1 MLKVRNFVPKS
12 VLMLSA
18 TYSEFRKDLK
28 QFLDQVITNV
38 DTLIIH
44 RGSGKAVVVMS
55 LEEYNAL
62 CATSHELSSIK
73 NKARLDASIQQIGA
87 NMIDFIPEWI
97 SVLPQLLGMT
107 TNLSPRTTCY
117 CCEMSVSLWRLTYLS
132 TNFFT
137 QCCAPCETCAK

>member
-44 RGSGKAVVVMS
+44 RGKGKAVVVMS

-73 NKARLDASIQQIGA
+73 NKAHLDASIQQIGKD
-87 NMIDFIPEWI
+87 MIDFIPVWI
-97 SVLPQLLGMT
+97 SALPQEHGMT
-107 TNLSPRTTCY
+107 TNIGWAKTKRKDQKH
-117 CCEMSVSLWRLTYLS
+117 RLIYQVLEK
-132 TNFFT
+132 
-137 QCCAPCETCAK
+137 QVIVVKCRYHYAD

>member
-1 MLKVRNFVPKS
+1 MIKVRNFVPKS

-44 RGSGKAVVVMS
+44 RGKGKAVVVMS
-55 LEEYNAL
+55 LEEYNSL

-73 NKARLDASIQQIGA
+73 NKAHLDASIRQIGTD
-87 NMIDFIPEWI
+87 MIDFIPE
-97 SVLPQLLGMT
+97 
-107 TNLSPRTTCY
+107 
-117 CCEMSVSLWRLTYLS
+117 
-132 TNFFT
+132 
-137 QCCAPCETCAK
+137 

>member
-18 TYSEFRKDLK
+18 AYSEFRKDLK

-87 NMIDFIPEWI
+87 NMIDFIPE
-97 SVLPQLLGMT
+97 
-107 TNLSPRTTCY
+107 
-117 CCEMSVSLWRLTYLS
+117 
-132 TNFFT
+132 
-137 QCCAPCETCAK
+137 

>member
-44 RGSGKAVVVMS
+44 RGKGKAVVVMS

-73 NKARLDASIQQIGA
+73 NKAHLDTSIQQIGKD
-87 NMIDFIPEWI
+87 MIDFIPEWI
-97 SVLPQLLGMT
+97 SALPQELGMT
-107 TNLSPRTTCY
+107 TNIGWAKTKRKDQKKPIDLSSPRTTSY
-117 CCEMSVSLWRLTYLS
+117 CCKM
-132 TNFFT
+132 
-137 QCCAPCETCAK
+137 

>member
-1 MLKVRNFVPKS
+1 MNFARSSLFLK
-12 VLMLSA
+12 A

-44 RGSGKAVVVMS
+44 RGKGKAVVVMS

-73 NKARLDASIQQIGA
+73 NKAHLDASIQQIGKD
-87 NMIDFIPEWI
+87 MIDFIPEWI
-97 SVLPQLLGMT
+97 SALPQELGMT
-107 TNLSPRTTCY
+107 TNIGWAKTKRKDQKN
-117 CCEMSVSLWRLTYLS
+117 RLIYQVLE
-132 TNFFT
+132 
-137 QCCAPCETCAK
+137 QQVIVVKCRYHYDD

>member
-1 MLKVRNFVPKS
+1 MIKVRNLVPKS

-44 RGSGKAVVVMS
+44 RGKGKAVVVMS

-62 CATSHELSSIK
+62 CATSHELSSMK
-73 NKARLDASIQQIGA
+73 NKARLDASIQQIGKDL
-87 NMIDFIPEWI
+87 IEYTPE
-97 SVLPQLLGMT
+97 
-107 TNLSPRTTCY
+107 
-117 CCEMSVSLWRLTYLS
+117 
-132 TNFFT
+132 
-137 QCCAPCETCAK
+137 

>member
-44 RGSGKAVVVMS
+44 RGKGKAVVVMS

-62 CATSHELSSIK
+62 CATIHELSSIK
-73 NKARLDASIQQIGA
+73 NKAHLDASIRQIGTD
-87 NMIDFIPEWI
+87 MIDFNPEWI
-97 SVLPQLLGMT
+97 DQKTRLIYQVLEQQVIVVKC
-107 TNLSPRTTCY
+107 RY
-117 CCEMSVSLWRLTYLS
+117 HYDD
-132 TNFFT
+132 
-137 QCCAPCETCAK
+137 